1 MDYSRICQDLARDA
15 EGLVVDPHSLYAHFL
30 TVPDFRHCRGR
41 RYELAL
47 LLVMWVLAKL
57 AGENTPAGVA
67 HWVKE
72 RRPFFIAAFQLQ
84 YPKMPA
90 ANTFRRIAQHEA
102 LRPHLEALTRQVGAR
117 PGPLAGLT
125 HVALDGKKLRR
136 IAAADGDQGTWLVAA
151 FAPQARGVLQQ
162 VRVAHKSNEIPAA
175 LEAMKGLDLRDII
188 VTADALHTQR
198 ELSAYITGAG
208 GHYLW
213 IAKDN
218 QPTLARD
225 IAQVFA
231 PEVLLPGTSAV
242 ITDLASVSTLEKG
255 HGRLERRTLTA
266 SHLGAEDYPWP
277 GIQQVFQL
285 TRTTVLLATGTTR
298 SETVYG
304 LTSLPAASPAQ
315 LLALLRAHWAIENN
329 LHWPRD
335 VHFQEDRLRSKSIPL
350 GHFVA
355 TLHNFL
361 IAFLHRLGHH
371 SLAAAQR
378 FFAAHPDR
386 ALQALLDPLP

>member
-1 MDYSRICQDLARDA
+1 MDYSRVCEDLARDA

-30 TVPDFRHCRGR
+30 TVPDWRKCRGR
-41 RYELAL
+41 RYDLAL

-72 RRPFFIAAFQLQ
+72 RRPFFIAAFQLR

-90 ANTFRRIAQHEA
+90 ATTFRRIAQHEV
-102 LRPHLEALTRQVGAR
+102 LRPHLEALTRQVAA
-117 PGPLAGLT
+117 PLVPPAGLT
-125 HVALDGKKLRR
+125 HVALDGKKLRG

-151 FAPQARGVLQQ
+151 FAPQTRGVLQQ

-175 LEAMKGLDLRDII
+175 LEAVKGLDLRGTII
-188 VTADALHTQR
+188 TADALHTQR

-208 GHYLW
+208 GHFVW
-213 IAKDN
+213 VAKDN

-231 PEVLLPGTSAV
+231 PEVRLPGTGAV
-242 ITDLASVSTLEKG
+242 ITDLVSASTLAKG
-255 HGRLERRTLTA
+255 HGRIERRTLTA
-266 SHLGAEDYPWP
+266 SRLGAEDYPWP
-277 GIQQVFQL
+277 GIQQVFKL
-285 TRTTVLLATGTTR
+285 TRTTETLATGITR

-304 LTSLPAASPAQ
+304 LTSLPDASPAQ

-335 VHFQEDRLRSKSIPL
+335 VRFQEDRLRSKSIPL

-355 TLHNFL
+355 DLHNLL

-378 FFAAHPDR
+378 LFAAHPDR